1 MERKRKLLVISSGYP
16 NESGDYLAHTFV
28 KGFVDEAKN
37 YFSQVMVLALLPI
50 VPRVIKKLV
59 HSYDKPLHSY
69 TYDNVSIMYRKYP
82 YLPIWPFSKFKG
94 DIAHL
99 FLSKEI
105 SMLIDQDTVIHANF
119 TSPGGVFANRLTKK
133 NNGDFTLTV
142 HEDHNWLLS
151 EIESKNRS
159 FIDAWKNAKAIIRV
173 NKLDIDLL
181 SPYNKNLFTI
191 ANGYNHRKFKLL
203 DREECRNTLNIKK
216 STKVLINIG
225 FYKNQKNQKLLI
237 SAIKRL
243 PEEILKNL
251 KCYIIGGGP
260 LHDELLSQIKSE
272 GLESVISLEGQ
283 VLQNKLPLYLNAAD
297 LFCLSSD
304 SEGNPTVM
312 FEALGVGLP
321 YIGTNVGG
329 VPEIII
335 SEDYGLI
342 CEPNNEQQLS
352 SIIEEGIKKEWDRD
366 GILQYSKQFTW
377 ENIFL
382 ETQKHY

>member
-1 MERKRKLLVISSGYP
+1 MERKRKLLVVSSGFP

-37 YFSQVMVLALLPI
+37 YFSQVTVLVLLPM
-50 VPRVIKKLV
+50 VPKMIKKMMNG
-59 HSYDKPLHSY
+59 YDKPLLSY
-69 TYDNVSIMYRKYP
+69 NYDNVSILYRKYP
-82 YLPIWPFSKFKG
+82 YLPIWPISKYKG
-94 DIAHL
+94 RIAHL

-105 SMLIDQDTVIHANF
+105 SKLIDPDTVIHANF

-133 NNGDFTLTV
+133 YNNRFILTV
-142 HEDHNWLLS
+142 HEDHNWLVS
-151 EIESKNRS
+151 EIESKNKA
-159 FIDAWKNAKAIIRV
+159 FIETWQNAKAIIRV
-173 NKLDIDLL
+173 NKLDINLL
-181 SPYNKNLFTI
+181 SPYNNNLHTI

-203 DREECRNTLNIKK
+203 DRRECRETLNIKD
-216 STKVLINIG
+216 STKVLVNIG

-243 PEEILKNL
+243 PADLLENL

-260 LHDELLSQIKSE
+260 LYDDLMMQIKSE
-272 GLESVISLEGQ
+272 GLQSVISLEGQ
-283 VLQNKLPLYLNAAD
+283 ILQNKLPLYLNAAD

-312 FEALGVGLP
+312 FEAMGVGLP
-321 YIGTNVGG
+321 YVGTNVGG

-342 CEPNNEQQLS
+342 CDPQNEQQLS
-352 SIIEEGIKKEWDRD
+352 DIIEKGIKKNWDRD
-366 GILQYSKQFTW
+366 GILEYSKQFTW
-377 ENIFL
+377 KNIFL
-382 ETQKHY
+382 KTQKHY